1 MSTEEWTRL
10 VQQVDRLIAELR
22 ACRTEVGRW
31 QQRAA
36 ELERLRVKDERGTRL
51 EEQAKDRELE
61 RLRKERKRTL
71 TTVERLVQEI
81 EALQDKVTGGAAE

>member
-10 VQQVDRLIAELR
+10 VQQVDRLIGELR

-31 QQRAA
+31 QQRAT
-36 ELERLRVKDERGTRL
+36 ELERLRVKDERGSRL

-71 TTVERLVQEI
+71 ATVERLVAEI
-81 EALQDKVTGGAAE
+81 ESLQQRVVGSTE